1 MMETGGGGMHQLR
14 RLLEGRGVTLNGE
27 LSPEEKRRARIWFPH
42 ARFLAEHFAEYD
54 ALRRSLMHRTH
65 SQAAAQGRAVRD
77 YLEGAGLLLP
87 QRGGGVH
94 PASHDA
100 DQFLRGQWLEE
111 YVYAAFLGAGADAAT
126 FHQSIHWRI
135 DAFEGDNEIDIIARI
150 GNRLA
155 FASCKAMKPAPN
167 VSATQNYRGAL
178 INFLN
183 EIDNAQDQ
191 YGYPWDSAFL
201 FTTTAFSDD
210 NGQARYG
217 SILGKA
223 RALDVY
229 VLGLEDLPWR
239 RLLPYMTRVVQDLRA
254 EEIPA
259 PEHPVHGL
267 RGSIVLVP

>member
-1 MMETGGGGMHQLR
+1 
-14 RLLEGRGVTLNGE
+14 
-27 LSPEEKRRARIWFPH
+27 
-42 ARFLAEHFAEYD
+42 
-54 ALRRSLMHRTH
+54 
-65 SQAAAQGRAVRD
+65 
-77 YLEGAGLLLP
+77 
-87 QRGGGVH
+87 
-94 PASHDA
+94 
-100 DQFLRGQWLEE
+100 
-111 YVYAAFLGAGADAAT
+111 
-126 FHQSIHWRI
+126 
-135 DAFEGDNEIDIIARI
+135 
-150 GNRLA
+150 
-155 FASCKAMKPAPN
+155 MKPAPN
-167 VSATQNYRGAL
+167 ASATQNYRGAL

-210 NGQARYG
+210 GGQARYG

-254 EEIPA
+254 EDIPA

-267 RGSIVLVP
+267 RGSIVPVP